1 MEAITILIEGM
12 TCGHCVRAVSQALA
26 RVSGVER
33 VVGVELER
41 GQAVVEGTAAAGD
54 LLAAVRGAG
63 YEARLPS

>member
-1 MEAITILIEGM
+1 MNATTILIEGM

-26 RVSGVER
+26 KVPGVER
-33 VVGVELER
+33 VAGVDLER

-63 YEARLPS
+63 YEARLTS